1 MTGQRIAVVGAGWTG
16 AVAGRRLADAG
27 FAVEVMEKTGVVG
40 GHSRAE
46 TMAGV
51 VYEPNG
57 AHIFHTS
64 NAAVNRFVNA
74 HGLTRPYNHKVL
86 TEVYLSPDDD
96 DCDGRLLSWPPQ
108 VDELKELPIWPA
120 VERELAS
127 LPSQPT
133 GENFEDYVVS
143 MMGRT
148 LYDVFIRDYTA
159 KQWGR
164 PATELSARFA
174 PKRVELRRD
183 GCRGLFRDRWQYFP
197 PNGVNEVI
205 ESVLSTVAVT
215 LNAEISLDDAD
226 RLGQEHDAVI
236 ITAAL
241 DDFARCAGELEWRG
255 IEMVSRYHPTDEPGG
270 VVTPAYVTN
279 RPSLRVPYTRTV
291 ETKHATGQQIA
302 GTVVSEEM
310 PGTPRRHYPVLT
322 ADGANERR
330 NAELADQIAARFRIP
345 VYFAGRLATYR
356 YINQDEAIADAM
368 AVADR
373 VAADMQQISHSGR

>member
-1 MTGQRIAVVGAGWTG
+1 MRRRIGVVGAGWTG
-16 AVAGRRLADAG
+16 AVAGRLLTDAG
-27 FAVEVMEKTGVVG
+27 FAVEVLEKTSVVG

-46 TMAGV
+46 TMNGV

-57 AHIFHTS
+57 AHIFHTD
-64 NAAVNRFVNA
+64 NQAVNEFVNA
-74 HGLTRPYNHKVL
+74 HGLTRPYDHKVL
-86 TEVYLSPDDD
+86 TEVFLSPDDD
-96 DCDGRLLSWPPQ
+96 EGHLLSWPPQ
-108 VDELKELPIWPA
+108 VDELKELPVWPT

-127 LPSQPT
+127 LPLQPT
-133 GENFEDYVVS
+133 GDNFEDFVVS

-148 LYDVFIRDYTA
+148 LYDLFIRNYTA

-183 GCRGLFRDRWQYFP
+183 GHRGLFRDRWQYFP
-197 PNGVNEVI
+197 PNGINEVI

-215 LNAEISLDDAD
+215 LDSEITVDDAH
-226 RLGQEHDAVI
+226 RLGQDYDAVI

-241 DDFARCAGELEWRG
+241 DDFARCPGELEWRG
-255 IEMVSRYHPTDEPGG
+255 IEMRSRFEPTDGPGG
-270 VVTPAYVTN
+270 VLTPAYVTN
-279 RPSLRVPYTRTV
+279 RPSTRVPYTRTV
-291 ETKHATGQQIA
+291 ETKHATGQQIE

-310 PGTPRRHYPVLT
+310 PGAPRRHYPVLT

-330 NAELADQIAARFRIP
+330 NTELAEKIAEHFEIP

-368 AVADR
+368 AVAHR
-373 VAADMQQISHSGR
+373 VATELGG

>member
-1 MTGQRIAVVGAGWTG
+1 MRRRIGIVGAGWTG
-16 AVAGRRLADAG
+16 AVAGRLLTDAG
-27 FAVEVMEKTGVVG
+27 FAVEVLEKTSVVG

-46 TMAGV
+46 TMNGV

-57 AHIFHTS
+57 AHIFHTD
-64 NAAVNRFVNA
+64 NEAVNKFVNS
-74 HGLTRPYNHKVL
+74 HGLTRPYDHKVL
-86 TEVYLSPDDD
+86 TEVFLSPDDD
-96 DCDGRLLSWPPQ
+96 ESHLLSWPPQ
-108 VDELKELPIWPA
+108 VEELKELPVWPT

-127 LPSQPT
+127 LPAQPT
-133 GENFEDYVVS
+133 GDNFEDFVVS

-148 LYDVFIRDYTA
+148 LYDLFIRDYTA

-183 GCRGLFRDRWQYFP
+183 GHRGLFRDRWQYFP
-197 PNGVNEVI
+197 PNGINEVV

-215 LNAEISLDDAD
+215 LDSEITVDDAD
-226 RLGQEHDAVI
+226 RLGRDYDAVI

-241 DDFARCAGELEWRG
+241 DDFARCPGELEWRG
-255 IEMVSRYHPTDEPGG
+255 IEMRSRFEPTDDPRG
-270 VVTPAYVTN
+270 VHTPAYVTN
-279 RPSLRVPYTRTV
+279 RPSTRVPYTRTV
-291 ETKHATGQQIA
+291 ETKHATGQQIG

-310 PGTPRRHYPVLT
+310 PGAPRRHYPVLT

-330 NAELADQIAARFRIP
+330 NAELAEEIADQFDIP

-368 AVADR
+368 AVAHR
-373 VAADMQQISHSGR
+373 VAAELGG

>member
-1 MTGQRIAVVGAGWTG
+1 MRRRIGVVGAGWTG
-16 AVAGRRLADAG
+16 AVAGRLLTDAG
-27 FAVEVMEKTGVVG
+27 FAVEVLEKTSVVG

-46 TMAGV
+46 TMNGV

-57 AHIFHTS
+57 AHIFHTD
-64 NAAVNRFVNA
+64 NEAVNQFVNA
-74 HGLTRPYNHKVL
+74 HGLTRPYDHKVL

-96 DCDGRLLSWPPQ
+96 EGRLLSWPPQ
-108 VDELKELPIWPA
+108 VEELKDLPVWPT

-127 LPSQPT
+127 LAPQPT
-133 GENFEDYVVS
+133 GDNFEDFVVS

-148 LYDVFIRDYTA
+148 LYDLFIRDYTA

-183 GCRGLFRDRWQYFP
+183 GHRGLFRDRWQYFP
-197 PNGVNEVI
+197 PNGINEVI

-215 LNAEISLDDAD
+215 LDTEITVDDAD
-226 RLGQEHDAVI
+226 RLDQDYDAVI

-241 DDFARCAGELEWRG
+241 DDFARCPGELEWRG
-255 IEMVSRYHPTDEPGG
+255 IEMRSRFEPTDVPGG
-270 VVTPAYVTN
+270 VLTPAYVTN
-279 RPSLRVPYTRTV
+279 RPSTRVPYTRTV
-291 ETKHATGQQIA
+291 ETKHATGQQIE

-310 PGTPRRHYPVLT
+310 PGAPRRHYPVLT

-330 NAELADQIAARFRIP
+330 NAELAEKIAEHFDIP

-356 YINQDEAIADAM
+356 YIDQDEAIADAM
-368 AVADR
+368 AVAHR
-373 VAADMQQISHSGR
+373 VAAELGG

>member
-1 MTGQRIAVVGAGWTG
+1 MRRRIGVVGAGWTG
-16 AVAGRRLADAG
+16 AVAGRRLTDAG
-27 FAVEVMEKTGVVG
+27 FAVEVLEKTSVVG

-46 TMAGV
+46 TMNGV

-57 AHIFHTS
+57 AHIFHTD
-64 NAAVNRFVNA
+64 NQAVNQFVNA
-74 HGLTRPYNHKVL
+74 HGLTRPYDHKVL

-96 DCDGRLLSWPPQ
+96 EGRLLSWPPQ
-108 VDELKELPIWPA
+108 VEELKELPVWPT

-127 LPSQPT
+127 VPSQPV
-133 GENFEDYVVS
+133 GDNFEDFVVS

-148 LYDVFIRDYTA
+148 LYDLFIRDYTA

-183 GCRGLFRDRWQYFP
+183 GHRGLFRDRWQYFP
-197 PNGVNEVI
+197 PNGINEVI

-215 LNAEISLDDAD
+215 LDSEITVDDAD
-226 RLGQEHDAVI
+226 RLGQDYDAVI

-241 DDFARCAGELEWRG
+241 DDFARCPGELEWRG
-255 IEMVSRYHPTDEPGG
+255 IEMRSRFEPTDDPGG
-270 VVTPAYVTN
+270 VHTPAYVTN
-279 RPSLRVPYTRTV
+279 RPSTRVPYTRTV
-291 ETKHATGQQIA
+291 ETKHATGQQIE

-310 PGTPRRHYPVLT
+310 PGAPRRHYPVLT

-330 NAELADQIAARFRIP
+330 NIELSEKIAEHFEIP

-368 AVADR
+368 AVAHR
-373 VAADMQQISHSGR
+373 VSTELGG

>member
-1 MTGQRIAVVGAGWTG
+1 MRRRIGIVGAGWTG
-16 AVAGRRLADAG
+16 AVAGRLLTEAG
-27 FAVEVMEKTGVVG
+27 LAVEVMEKTSVVG

-46 TMAGV
+46 TMNGV

-64 NAAVNRFVNA
+64 NAAVNQFVNA
-74 HGLTRPYNHKVL
+74 HGLTRPYDHKVL
-86 TEVYLSPDDD
+86 TEVFLSPDDD
-96 DCDGRLLSWPPQ
+96 EGRLLSWPPQ
-108 VDELKELPIWPA
+108 VDELMELPVWPT
-120 VERELAS
+120 VERELSS
-127 LPSQPT
+127 LPPEPV
-133 GENFEDYVVS
+133 GDNFEDYVVS

-148 LYDVFIRDYTA
+148 LYDLFIRDYTA

-183 GCRGLFRDRWQYFP
+183 GHRGLFRDRWQYFP
-197 PNGVNEVI
+197 PNGINEVI

-215 LNAEISLDDAD
+215 LDTEITVDDAD
-226 RLGQEHDAVI
+226 RLSQDYDAAI

-241 DDFARCAGELEWRG
+241 DDFARCPGDLEWRG
-255 IEMVSRYHPTDEPGG
+255 IEMRSRYSPTDDPGG
-270 VVTPAYVTN
+270 VLTPAYVTN
-279 RPSLRVPYTRTV
+279 RPSARVPYTRTV
-291 ETKHATGQQIA
+291 ETKHATGQQIG

-310 PGTPRRHYPVLT
+310 PGAPRRHYPVLT

-330 NAELADQIAARFRIP
+330 NSELAKGIAEQFDIP

-368 AVADR
+368 AVANR
-373 VAADMQQISHSGR
+373 VAAELSDR

>member
-1 MTGQRIAVVGAGWTG
+1 MPFEANPVRRRIAIVGAGWTG
-16 AVAGRRLADAG
+16 AVAGRLLTDGG
-27 FAVEVMEKTGVVG
+27 FAVEVMEKAGVVG

-46 TMAGV
+46 TMNGV

-64 NAAVNRFVNA
+64 NAAVNEFVNA
-74 HGLTRPYNHKVL
+74 HGLTRPYDHKVL

-96 DCDGRLLSWPPQ
+96 DHEGRLLSWPPQ
-108 VDELKELPIWPA
+108 VSELMELPVWAA

-127 LPSQPT
+127 LPPEPV
-133 GENFEDYVVS
+133 GDNFEDYVVS

-148 LYDVFIRDYTA
+148 LYDLFIRDYTA

-183 GCRGLFRDRWQYFP
+183 GHRGLFRDRWQYFP
-197 PNGVNEVI
+197 PNGINEVI
-205 ESVLSTVAVT
+205 ESVLTGVAVT
-215 LNAEISLDDAD
+215 LDSEITVDDAD
-226 RLGQEHDAVI
+226 DLGAVYDAVI
-236 ITAAL
+236 VTAAL
-241 DDFARCAGELEWRG
+241 DDFARCPGELEWRG
-255 IEMVSRYHPTDEPGG
+255 IEMVSRFEPTDDPGG
-270 VVTPAYVTN
+270 VATPAYVVN
-279 RPSLRVPYTRTV
+279 RPSLRVPHTRTV
-291 ETKHATGQQIA
+291 ETKHATGQQIG

-310 PGTPRRHYPVLT
+310 PGAPRRHYPVLT

-330 NAELADQIAARFRIP
+330 NAELADEIAARFAIP

-356 YINQDEAIADAM
+356 YIDQDEAIADAM

-373 VAADMQQISHSGR
+373 VAEDLS

>member
-1 MTGQRIAVVGAGWTG
+1 MRRRIGIVGAGWTG
-16 AVAGRRLADAG
+16 AVAGRLLTESG
-27 FAVEVMEKTGVVG
+27 FDVEVFERTDVVG

-46 TMAGV
+46 TMNGV

-64 NAAVNRFVNA
+64 NAAVNQFVNA
-74 HGLTRPYNHKVL
+74 HGLTRPYDHKVL

-96 DCDGRLLSWPPQ
+96 DDESHLLSWPPQ
-108 VDELKELPIWPA
+108 VDELKELPVWPT

-127 LPSQPT
+127 LPPEPA
-133 GENFEDYVVS
+133 GDNFEDYVVS

-148 LYDVFIRDYTA
+148 LYDLFIRDYTA

-174 PKRVELRRD
+174 PKRVELRND
-183 GCRGLFRDRWQYFP
+183 GHRGLFRDRWQYFP
-197 PNGVNEVI
+197 PNGINEVI
-205 ESVLSTVAVT
+205 ESVLSTVGVT
-215 LNAEISLDDAD
+215 LDTEISVDDAD
-226 RLGQEHDAVI
+226 RLGQDYDAVV

-241 DDFARCAGELEWRG
+241 DDFARCPGELEWRG
-255 IEMVSRYHPTDEPGG
+255 IEMRSSYSPTDDPTG
-270 VVTPAYVTN
+270 VLTPAYVTN
-279 RPSLRVPYTRTV
+279 RPSARVPYTRTV
-291 ETKHATGQQIA
+291 ETKHATGQQIG

-330 NAELADQIAARFRIP
+330 NTELANKIAEHFDIP

-356 YINQDEAIADAM
+356 YIDQDEAIADAM

-373 VAADMQQISHSGR
+373 VAVELSDH

>member
-1 MTGQRIAVVGAGWTG
+1 VRRRIGIVGAGWTG
-16 AVAGRRLADAG
+16 AVAGRLLTDSG
-27 FAVEVMEKTGVVG
+27 FAVEVLEKTSVVG

-46 TMAGV
+46 TMNGV

-57 AHIFHTS
+57 AHIFHTD
-64 NAAVNRFVNA
+64 NQAVNQFVNA
-74 HGLTRPYNHKVL
+74 HGLTRPYDHKVL

-96 DCDGRLLSWPPQ
+96 EGRLLSWPPQ
-108 VDELKELPIWPA
+108 VVELEELPVWPT

-127 LPSQPT
+127 LPPKPV
-133 GENFEDYVVS
+133 GDNFEDYVVS

-148 LYDVFIRDYTA
+148 LYDMFIKDYTA

-183 GCRGLFRDRWQYFP
+183 GHRGLFRDRWQYFP
-197 PNGVNEVI
+197 PNGINEVI

-215 LNAEISLDDAD
+215 LDSEITVDDAD
-226 RLGQEHDAVI
+226 RLSQDYDAVI
-236 ITAAL
+236 VTAAL
-241 DDFARCAGELEWRG
+241 DDFARCPGELEWRG
-255 IEMVSRYHPTDEPGG
+255 IEMRSRYEPTDDPGG
-270 VVTPAYVTN
+270 VLTPAYVTN
-279 RPSLRVPYTRTV
+279 RPSTRVPYTRTV
-291 ETKHATGQQIA
+291 ETKHATGQQIG

-310 PGTPRRHYPVLT
+310 PGAPRRHYPVLT

-330 NAELADQIAARFRIP
+330 NTELAQKIAEHFDIP

-373 VAADMQQISHSGR
+373 VAAELGG

>member
-1 MTGQRIAVVGAGWTG
+1 MFEAYLLRRRIAVVGAGWTG
-16 AVAGRRLADAG
+16 AVAARLLTDAG
-27 FAVEVMEKTGVVG
+27 FAVEVMEKASVVG

-46 TMAGV
+46 TINGV

-64 NAAVNRFVNA
+64 NAEVNEFVNA
-74 HGLTRPYNHKVL
+74 HGLTRPYDHKVL

-96 DCDGRLLSWPPQ
+96 DHEGRLLSWPPQ
-108 VDELKELPIWPA
+108 VSELRELPNWPT
-120 VERELAS
+120 VEQELGS
-127 LPSQPT
+127 LPPLPT
-133 GENFEDYVVS
+133 GDNFEDYVVS

-148 LYDVFIRDYTA
+148 LYDLFIRDYTA

-174 PKRVELRRD
+174 PKRVELRHD
-183 GCRGLFRDRWQYFP
+183 GHRGLFRDRWQYFP
-197 PNGVNEVI
+197 PNGINEVI

-215 LNAEISLDDAD
+215 LNTEVTSDDSD
-226 RLGQEHDAVI
+226 RLGQDYEAVI
-236 ITAAL
+236 VTAAL
-241 DDFARCAGELEWRG
+241 DDFARCPGELEWRG
-255 IEMVSRYHPTDEPGG
+255 IEMVSQYHDLDEPDG

-279 RPSLRVPYTRTV
+279 RPSMRVPYTRTV
-291 ETKHATGQQIA
+291 ETKHATGQLIG
-302 GTVVSEEM
+302 GTVVSKEM
-310 PGTPRRHYPVLT
+310 PGAPRRHYPVLT

-330 NAELADQIAARFRIP
+330 NTELADKIAASFDIP

-368 AVADR
+368 TVANR
-373 VAADMQQISHSGR
+373 VAKELSG

>member
-1 MTGQRIAVVGAGWTG
+1 MRCRIGIVGAGWTG
-16 AVAGRRLADAG
+16 AVAGRLLTEAG
-27 FAVEVMEKTGVVG
+27 FAVEVMEKTSVVG

-46 TMAGV
+46 TMNGV

-64 NAAVNRFVNA
+64 NAAVNQFVNA
-74 HGLTRPYNHKVL
+74 HGLTRPYDHKVL

-96 DCDGRLLSWPPQ
+96 DEESHLLSWPPQ
-108 VDELKELPIWPA
+108 VDELKELPVWPT

-127 LPSQPT
+127 LPPEPV
-133 GENFEDYVVS
+133 GDNFEDYVVS

-148 LYDVFIRDYTA
+148 LYDLFIRDYTA

-164 PATELSARFA
+164 PASELSARFA
-174 PKRVELRRD
+174 PKRVELRHD
-183 GCRGLFRDRWQYFP
+183 GHRGLFRDRWQYFP
-197 PNGVNEVI
+197 PNGINEVI

-215 LNAEISLDDAD
+215 LDTEITVDDAE
-226 RLGQEHDAVI
+226 RLGQDYDAVI

-241 DDFARCAGELEWRG
+241 DDFARCPGELEWRG
-255 IEMVSRYHPTDEPGG
+255 IEMRSSYSPTDDPGG
-270 VVTPAYVTN
+270 VLTPAYVTN
-279 RPSLRVPYTRTV
+279 RPSARVPYTRTV
-291 ETKHATGQQIA
+291 ETKHATGQQIG
-302 GTVVSEEM
+302 GTVISEEM
-310 PGTPRRHYPVLT
+310 PGAPRRHYPVLT

-330 NAELADQIAARFRIP
+330 NTELAKEIAERFDIP

-373 VAADMQQISHSGR
+373 VATELGG

>member
-1 MTGQRIAVVGAGWTG
+1 MRRRIAIVGAGWTG
-16 AVAGRRLADAG
+16 AVAGRLLTEAG
-27 FAVEVMEKTGVVG
+27 FAVEVMEKADVVG

-46 TMAGV
+46 TMNGV

-64 NAAVNRFVNA
+64 NEAVNEFVNA
-74 HGLTRPYNHKVL
+74 HGLTRPYDHKVL

-96 DCDGRLLSWPPQ
+96 DDESHLLSWPPQ
-108 VDELKELPIWPA
+108 VGELKELPVWPT

-127 LPSQPT
+127 LPAQPA
-133 GENFEDYVVS
+133 GDNFEDYVVS

-148 LYDVFIRDYTA
+148 LYDLFIKDYTA

-174 PKRVELRRD
+174 PRRVELRRD
-183 GCRGLFRDRWQYFP
+183 GQRGLFRDRWQYFP
-197 PNGVNEVI
+197 PNGINEVI

-215 LNAEISLDDAD
+215 LHTEITVDDAD
-226 RLGQEHDAVI
+226 ELAQSYDAVI
-236 ITAAL
+236 VTAAL
-241 DDFARCAGELEWRG
+241 DDFARRPGELEWRG
-255 IEMVSRYHPTDEPGG
+255 IEMVSHYHPTDEPSG

-279 RPSLRVPYTRTV
+279 RPSARVPYTRTV
-291 ETKHATGQQIA
+291 ETKHATGQPIG
-302 GTVVSEEM
+302 GTVVSEEV

-322 ADGANERR
+322 VDGANERR
-330 NAELADQIAARFRIP
+330 NTELAEKITACFDVP

-368 AVADR
+368 AVAER
-373 VAADMQQISHSGR
+373 VATELGG

>member
-1 MTGQRIAVVGAGWTG
+1 MGAGWTG
-16 AVAGRRLADAG
+16 SVAGRLLADAG
-27 FAVEVMEKTGVVG
+27 FAVEVLEKTGVVG

-46 TMAGV
+46 TMNGV

-64 NAAVNRFVNA
+64 NAEVNRFVNA
-74 HGLTRPYNHKVL
+74 HGLTRPYDHQVL

-96 DCDGRLLSWPPQ
+96 DRESRLLSWPPQ
-108 VDELKELPIWPA
+108 VSELRELPIWPT
-120 VERELAS
+120 VERELAG
-127 LPSQPT
+127 LPPVPV
-133 GENFEDYVVS
+133 GKNFEDFVVS

-148 LYDVFIRDYTA
+148 LYDLFIKDYTA

-164 PATELSARFA
+164 PAAELSAMFA

-183 GCRGLFRDRWQYFP
+183 GHRGLFRDRWQYFP

-215 LNAEISLDDAD
+215 LDCEISVDDA
-226 RLGQEHDAVI
+226 HDLARSYEAVI

-241 DDFARCAGELEWRG
+241 DDFARRPGELEWRG
-255 IEMVSRYHPTDEPGG
+255 VEMVSRHSSTAALSG
-270 VVTPAYVTN
+270 VLTPAYVTN
-279 RPSLRVPYTRTV
+279 RPSARVPYTRTV
-291 ETKHATGQQIA
+291 ETKHATGQQIG
-302 GTVVSEEM
+302 GTVVSQEM
-310 PGTPRRHYPVLT
+310 PGAARRHYPVLT
-322 ADGANERR
+322 ADGANELR
-330 NAELADQIAARFRIP
+330 NAELADEIAACFDIP

-368 AVADR
+368 AVAGR
-373 VAADMQQISHSGR
+373 VAADLSG

>member
-1 MTGQRIAVVGAGWTG
+1 MRRVGIVGAGWTG
-16 AVAGRRLADAG
+16 AVAGRLLTESGLDI
-27 FAVEVMEKTGVVG
+27 EVFEKTSVVG

-46 TMAGV
+46 TMNGV

-64 NAAVNRFVNA
+64 NAAVNQFVNA
-74 HGLTRPYNHKVL
+74 HGLTRPYEHKVL
-86 TEVYLSPDDD
+86 TEVFLSPDDED
-96 DCDGRLLSWPPQ
+96 HESHLLSWPPQ
-108 VDELKELPIWPA
+108 VDELKELPVWPT

-127 LPSQPT
+127 LPPQPT
-133 GENFEDYVVS
+133 GDNFEDYVVS

-148 LYDVFIRDYTA
+148 LYDLFIRDYTA

-183 GCRGLFRDRWQYFP
+183 GHRGLFRDRWQYFP
-197 PNGVNEVI
+197 PNGINEVI
-205 ESVLSTVAVT
+205 ESVLSSVAVT
-215 LNAEISLDDAD
+215 LDTEITVDDAD
-226 RLGQEHDAVI
+226 RLGQDYDAVI

-241 DDFARCAGELEWRG
+241 DDFSRCPGELEWRG
-255 IEMVSRYHPTDEPGG
+255 IEMRSSYSSTEDPAG
-270 VVTPAYVTN
+270 VLTPAYVTN
-279 RPSLRVPYTRTV
+279 RPSPRVPYTRTV

-310 PGTPRRHYPVLT
+310 PGAPRRHYPVLT

-330 NAELADQIAARFRIP
+330 NAELANKIAERFDIP

-368 AVADR
+368 AVADL
-373 VAADMQQISHSGR
+373 VAADLGG

>member
-1 MTGQRIAVVGAGWTG
+1 MRQRIAVVGAGWTG
-16 AVAGRRLADAG
+16 AVAGRLLTEAG

-46 TMAGV
+46 TMNGV

-64 NAAVNRFVNA
+64 NAAVNEFVNA
-74 HGLTRPYNHKVL
+74 HGLTRPYDHQVL

-96 DCDGRLLSWPPQ
+96 DDESRLLSWPPQ
-108 VDELKELPIWPA
+108 VSELRDLPIWPT

-133 GENFEDYVVS
+133 GDNFEDYVVS

-148 LYDVFIRDYTA
+148 LYDLFIRDYTA

-164 PATELSARFA
+164 PATDLSARFA
-174 PKRVELRRD
+174 PKRVELRHD
-183 GCRGLFRDRWQYFP
+183 GHRGLFRDRWQYFP
-197 PNGVNEVI
+197 PNGINEVI
-205 ESVLSTVAVT
+205 ESVMSTVAVT
-215 LNAEISLDDAD
+215 LNSEIAVDDAD
-226 RLGQEHDAVI
+226 RLGQDYDAVI
-236 ITAAL
+236 VTAAL
-241 DDFARCAGELEWRG
+241 DDFARCPGELEWRG
-255 IEMVSRYHPTDEPGG
+255 IEMVSLYHATDEPGA

-279 RPSLRVPYTRTV
+279 RPSMRVPHTRTV
-291 ETKHATGQQIA
+291 ETKHATGQQIG

-310 PGTPRRHYPVLT
+310 PGAPRRHYPVLT
-322 ADGANERR
+322 AEGANERR
-330 NAELADQIAARFRIP
+330 NDELAQKIAASFDVP

-368 AVADR
+368 AVARR
-373 VAADMQQISHSGR
+373 VAEDLAG

>member
-1 MTGQRIAVVGAGWTG
+1 MRRRIGIVGAGWTG
-16 AVAGRRLADAG
+16 AVAGRLLAESG
-27 FAVEVMEKTGVVG
+27 FSVEVFEKTGVVG

-46 TMAGV
+46 TMNGV

-64 NAAVNRFVNA
+64 NAAVNQFVNA
-74 HGLTRPYNHKVL
+74 HGLIRPYVHKVL
-86 TEVYLSPDDD
+86 TEVFLSPDDD
-96 DCDGRLLSWPPQ
+96 DDEGRLLSWPPQ
-108 VDELKELPIWPA
+108 VDELKELPVWA
-120 VERELAS
+120 TVERELAS
-127 LPSQPT
+127 LPPEPV
-133 GENFEDYVVS
+133 GDNFEDYVVS

-148 LYDVFIRDYTA
+148 LYDLFIRDYTA

-183 GCRGLFRDRWQYFP
+183 GHRGLFRDRWQYFP
-197 PNGVNEVI
+197 PNGINEVI

-215 LNAEISLDDAD
+215 LDTEITVDDAD
-226 RLGQEHDAVI
+226 TLSQDYDAVV

-241 DDFARCAGELEWRG
+241 DDFARCPGELEWRG
-255 IEMVSRYHPTDEPGG
+255 IEMRSSYSPTDDPGG
-270 VVTPAYVTN
+270 VLTPAYVTN
-279 RPSLRVPYTRTV
+279 RPSARVPHTRTV
-291 ETKHATGQQIA
+291 ETKHATGQQIG

-310 PGTPRRHYPVLT
+310 PGAPRRHYPVLT

-330 NAELADQIAARFRIP
+330 NAELAEEIAEHFDIP

-373 VAADMQQISHSGR
+373 VAADLSG